1 MANLR
6 KTLSLVLAIVML
18 VSMACV
24 SGFSAS
30 AVAFKTT
37 EVDTATGT
45 YTCRVLVNTSAAYIG
60 GVGCEITYPSSLTI
74 KSATVNSA
82 FASSS
87 VNTDVAGKITWNA
100 VGLVASSANFAA
112 ITVEFTGEDGL
123 ASGFSA
129 SKFEVITSA
138 NADGSSP
145 AYATNGDDLT
155 LEIGRYVK
163 ADDPDPV
170 AITLTADAAKTH
182 RFETTTID
190 GKEYR
195 VLIGVMPKTKSAG
208 VIALFANTD
217 ITTVYKNT
225 GVALTATANVGTGA
239 YVENA
244 SGDRVY
250 IAVRGDTTAAGTAGI
265 AGKTQTT
272 NFIKKGAKDT
282 SVFGQDKTIL
292 GYCKFLAAATSF
304 MPTKAATAVSV
315 PNVADKTSITKY
327 IASKSTAFTA
337 QNIAFT

>member
-24 SGFSAS
+24 SGLSAS
-30 AVAFKTT
+30 AVAFKTV

-45 YTCRVLVNTSAAYIG
+45 YTARILVNTSAAKIG
-60 GVGCEITYPSSLTI
+60 GVGCEITYPSTLTVT
-74 KSATVNSA
+74 SATVNSA

-87 VNTDVAGKITWNA
+87 VKTDVAGTITWNA
-100 VGLVASSANFAA
+100 VGLVDSSADFAA

-145 AYATNGDDLT
+145 DYATNGDDLT
-155 LEIGRYVK
+155 LEIGRYQ
-163 ADDPDPV
+163 AEDPTPV

-190 GKEYR
+190 GTEYR
-195 VLIGVMPKTKSAG
+195 VLIGVMPKSKSSD

-225 GVALTATANVGTGA
+225 GAAYTATANVGTGA

-265 AGKTQTT
+265 AGKTQTI
-272 NFIKKGAKDT
+272 NFIKKGNKDT

-304 MPTKAATAVSV
+304 MPTKTATAVGV

-327 IASKSTAFTA
+327 ISSKSTAFTA
-337 QNIAFT
+337 QTIEFT

>member
-6 KTLSLVLAIVML
+6 KTLSLVLVIVML

-24 SGFSAS
+24 SGFTAS
-30 AVAFKTT
+30 AVAFKTV

-60 GVGCEITYPSSLTI
+60 GVACKITYPSSLTI

-82 FASSS
+82 FASDA
-87 VNTDVAGKITWNA
+87 VNTDVAGTITWNA
-100 VGLVASSANFAA
+100 VGLVASSADFAA

-138 NADGSSP
+138 NADGSSQT
-145 AYATNGDDLT
+145 YATNGDDLT
-155 LEIGRYVK
+155 LEIGRYK
-163 ADDPDPV
+163 AEDPTPV
-170 AITLTADAAKTH
+170 EIALTADAAKTY

-190 GKEYR
+190 GTEYR
-195 VLIGVMPKTKSAG
+195 VLIGVMPKSKSSD

-225 GVALTATANVGTGA
+225 GVAYTATANVGTGA
-239 YVENA
+239 YIENT

-272 NFIKKGAKDT
+272 NFIKKGQKDT
-282 SVFGQDKTIL
+282 SVFGQNKTIL

-304 MPTKAATAVSV
+304 MPTKTATAVGM

-337 QNIAFT
+337 QTIEFT